1 MEILV
6 YQFKLGAFIQMENVQ
21 NVLNLFHLI
30 VEHVLLK
37 DVQFLMLMDV
47 KLVNQD
53 LILIQVDV
61 FFQTVRL
68 FWMVYVQFVIKDLIL
83 KVDFVEQPINVLNSY
98 LMEHVKLVQLGIL
111 QIFVEGVSHLS
122 AVVLFMEEM
131 VNVVNV
137 LICISWQLILHV
149 N

>member
-1 MEILV
+1 
-6 YQFKLGAFIQMENVQ
+6 
-21 NVLNLFHLI
+21 
-30 VEHVLLK
+30 
-37 DVQFLMLMDV
+37 
-47 KLVNQD
+47 
-53 LILIQVDV
+53 
-61 FFQTVRL
+61 
-68 FWMVYVQFVIKDLIL
+68 MVYVQFVIKDLIL

-137 LICISWQLILHV
+137 LICIS
-149 N
+149 